1 MRLVDKALKHRGSY
15 RRGGTNVKTFLMGLV
30 VAGFSLSV
38 FASDDIYLHC
48 AYMNDTQYPAANVKI
63 SKSLFGLGSR
73 KVEVYAKGQWNE
85 VKVLRDEKLEITFE
99 DGWGRTAEKPCKA
112 DPEAPL
118 FCPTYKVI
126 PFTIFKTTIGQEAVR
141 RHEYAARK
149 CCSGGEIR
157 DQWDGI
163 QSSQCIIMKTLE

>member
-1 MRLVDKALKHRGSY
+1 M
-15 RRGGTNVKTFLMGLV
+15 KTWLIGLV
-30 VAGFSLSV
+30 VASFSFEV
-38 FASDDIYLHC
+38 FASGDIYLHC

-63 SKSLFGLGSR
+63 SKNLFGLGSR
-73 KVEVYAKGQWNE
+73 KVEVYAKGQWKK
-85 VKVLRDEKLEITFE
+85 VKVLRDEKLEIAFE
-99 DGWGRTAEKPCKA
+99 DGWGRTAENTCKA

-126 PFTIFKTTIGQEAVR
+126 PFTVFKNTNGQDAVR

-149 CCSGGEIR
+149 CCAGGKIR

-163 QSSQCIIMKTLE
+163 ETSVCLIMKTLD